1 MIDAACRPIS
11 PTHLFNFS
19 IPCLQPLLN
28 AKDALL
34 ALPGTV
40 SNLAASVKPLTDLG
54 SQLTQLPAAVQ
65 VGCSRQP
72 QRRLETSVQQPS
84 CPTIQD
90 GMTWL
95 WDVMG

>member
-1 MIDAACRPIS
+1 MRTVLPPSFTALIVLPC
-11 PTHLFNFS
+11 
-19 IPCLQPLLN
+19 CLQPLLN

-65 VGCSRQP
+65 VG
-72 QRRLETSVQQPS
+72 
-84 CPTIQD
+84 
-90 GMTWL
+90 
-95 WDVMG
+95 